1 MPGAKTAKN
10 LLKRNVKLAVRIK
23 NVCFSPDGTQFAAA
37 TTEGLVIYSNSAH
50 TRQGA
55 DFFNP
60 FEIDE
65 SVTLENIIAKV
76 QNEEH
81 LTALVLA
88 LRLNIAEVTDTVYR
102 CVPVASVSLIVAHM
116 PEMLLLKLLQFLATE
131 IENGREIH
139 WAMAWLEAIL
149 KYHGSKFGQQTA
161 LQSPLRSC
169 LLQLFSSLQ
178 FVDTSL
184 SRVCNENSHLMQFMI
199 SQHTKEQEKLAIA
212 DVEDQAITDQATDA
226 TAH

>member
-10 LLKRNVKLAVRIK
+10 LLKRKVKLAVRIK

-37 TTEGLVIYSNSAH
+37 TTEGLVIYSNQAQ
-50 TRQGA
+50 TRQSA

-116 PEMLLLKLLQFLATE
+116 PEMLLLKLLQFIATE
-131 IENGREIH
+131 VENSREIH
-139 WAMAWLEAIL
+139 WAMVWLENIL
-149 KYHGSKFGQQTA
+149 KYHGSKFVKQSA

-184 SRVCNENSHLMQFMI
+184 SRVCNENSYLMQFMI
-199 SQHTKEQEKLAIA
+199 NQHVKEQERKALADEEA
-212 DVEDQAITDQATDA
+212 PTDQPTDA
-226 TAH
+226 TTH